1 MKTVILLLK
10 ETPEAISYCINYIGS
25 RFCEMV
31 GVGLTISTTLSEE
44 EKQALINGLEKYDT
58 IPVFIEATKEE
69 IDSTGEVLTLKIK
82 K

>member
-10 ETPEAISYCINYIGS
+10 ETPEAINYCVNYIGS

-31 GVGLTISTTLSEE
+31 GVGLIISTTLSEE